1 MALLPFHLQFTVS
14 SRSEI
19 WRWSLGLL
27 IPLDPQ
33 KNTWC
38 SYELLSVLF
47 QLWVF
52 AKALKPKIKCPQAG
66 GQQEV
71 LELWAGQRSPTP
83 TWPRALLGCHESQR
97 WWTAPNLLLSSDP
110 NFLVTNT
117 GLPGNAGLKGRV
129 PGQTV
134 TLIHCR
140 LRKMLNFFGF
150 QVLSKIR
157 LGHDLHKYPLWLW
170 RSHVVISVCA
180 SHELRTKTGPGWPGL
195 EGAALPHC
203 SLEMGRRAALTAAS
217 RVSGGFSSGFV
228 GSEGL
233 PWWQRKNHSSWR
245 TTGRLCQRRQE
256 TWMIRAAGSR
266 KPLQVCRIVWLH
278 WALLL
283 SVLRKRTQL
292 TNKTNDNQSVQLL
305 TTYTQ
310 SPCRSVHRQALM

>member
-66 GQQEV
+66 GQQEA

-140 LRKMLNFFGF
+140 LREMLNFFGF

-195 EGAALPHC
+195 FRRSSTSSLLTGDGAEGGSDCSLQGVWRVLFWLCGKWGAALVAEKEP
-203 SLEMGRRAALTAAS
+203 
-217 RVSGGFSSGFV
+217 
-228 GSEGL
+228 
-233 PWWQRKNHSSWR
+233 
-245 TTGRLCQRRQE
+245 
-256 TWMIRAAGSR
+256 
-266 KPLQVCRIVWLH
+266 
-278 WALLL
+278 
-283 SVLRKRTQL
+283 
-292 TNKTNDNQSVQLL
+292 QLL
-305 TTYTQ
+305 ED
-310 SPCRSVHRQALM
+310 HRQTLPEEAGDLNDSGCWL